1 MFQVFALDSD
11 FFFFFLQERSK
22 KTVLLF
28 LVKIKVI
35 HAYGE
40 NKYRKEEQRK

>member
-11 FFFFFLQERSK
+11 FFFFLQERSK